1 MTLGS
6 HQRVVGKS
14 QTHITP
20 PWLIARLNE
29 TVQFDLDP
37 CAAPAP
43 RPYTY
48 ARHNCDSGGLEL
60 AWFGRVWLNPP
71 FDRYEVAKWVRKLA
85 DHGNGIALLHAR
97 TEAAWFEP
105 IWESADAILFLADR
119 LKFYGMDG
127 CEQPANSGAPAVL
140 AAWGE
145 ENEYALRNPGFDG
158 WLVKQRT
165 QIKQQGGPLALS
177 ETEGFK
183 NAYRCD
189 ELPYGRPCGREP
201 SGADG

>member
-6 HQRVVGKS
+6 HQRTVGKS

-20 PWLIARLNE
+20 PWVMERLGA
-29 TVQFDLDP
+29 FDLDP

-43 RPYTY
+43 RPFTY
-48 ARHNCDSGGLEL
+48 AAHNYTERGLERD
-60 AWFGRVWLNPP
+60 WFGRVWMNPP
-71 FDRYEVAKWVRKLA
+71 FDRYQVARWVKRLA

-105 IWESADAILFLADR
+105 VWDSATAILFLADR

-140 AAWGE
+140 VAWGDA
-145 ENEYALRNPGFDG
+145 NEHALRNPGFDG
-158 WLVKQRT
+158 VLIKART
-165 QIKQQGGPLALS
+165 HIK
-177 ETEGFK
+177 
-183 NAYRCD
+183 YR
-189 ELPYGRPCGREP
+189 P
-201 SGADG
+201 SLQVAAE